1 MFLPSENI
9 SFMRKLLTS
18 PNAMSLSSTEQT
30 IYQNALSFVADLSL
44 NLMAVKV
51 ENHPENFLNWCAELH
66 RICLHDVN
74 RELLEPNQEKPL
86 KKLQETLSTGVSACQ
101 LKMARVIPWPMFAGF
116 LQDSATLQALPE
128 RLKLLDYVAGIR
140 SNSLVEMIEEDRLV
154 FAGKHTAQ
162 HDVSV
167 YMFDVEWF
175 AGTRGAKTFHQLLK
189 SHPAGFD
196 KALATIPLEGEV
208 TLSHYENFVSAYKAI
223 FTEHAS
229 DEKAP
234 LTAAT
239 RLLAM
244 RRPDQFV
251 ALTNAKLDIISQG
264 LGLVKL
270 NNQSFD
276 DYWHELIATIRSTQ
290 WWNCEMPSDEV
301 ELHLWKNR
309 AVLIDLFLFADDSL
323 AANSNYVRMRDK
335 PKKIKIGVAKAVKR
349 SKASA
354 EAIVDKAFEADDIP
368 EFIINMRS
376 TIVNSVKDGKTVD
389 QAITLMRNIFG

>member
-1 MFLPSENI
+1 
-9 SFMRKLLTS
+9 
-18 PNAMSLSSTEQT
+18 MSLTSTEQT

-51 ENHPENFLNWCAELH
+51 ENHPEDFLNWCRELH

-74 RELLEPNQEKPL
+74 RDLLEPNQEKPL
-86 KKLQETLSTGVSACQ
+86 KKLQETLSNGVSACQ

-116 LQDSATLQALPE
+116 VQENSALQALPE
-128 RLKLLDYVAGIR
+128 RLKLLDYINKIR
-140 SNSLVEMIEEDRLV
+140 TSNLADMIEEDRLA

-162 HDVSV
+162 HDISV
-167 YMFDVEWF
+167 YNFDVEWF
-175 AGTRGAKTFHQLLK
+175 AGSRGAKTFHQLLK
-189 SHPAGFD
+189 SHPQAFD
-196 KALATIPLEGEV
+196 QALASIPLQGDV
-208 TLSHYENFVSAYKAI
+208 SLTHYQDFIKAYKAI
-223 FTEHAS
+223 FAEHAS

-244 RRPDQFV
+244 RRPDQFI
-251 ALTNAKLDIISQG
+251 ALTNGKLDVLSQG

-276 DYWHELIATIRSTQ
+276 DYWHELIASIRSTQ
-290 WWNCEMPSDEV
+290 WWNCAMPSDEI
-301 ELHLWKNR
+301 EQQLWQNR
-309 AVLIDLFLFADDSL
+309 ALLIDLFLFADNSL
-323 AANSNYVRMRDK
+323 AENSNFIRMRDK

-349 SKASA
+349 SKESA

-368 EFIINMRS
+368 EYILNMRS

>member
-1 MFLPSENI
+1 
-9 SFMRKLLTS
+9 
-18 PNAMSLSSTEQT
+18 MSLTSTEQN

-51 ENHPENFLNWCAELH
+51 ENHPEDFLNWCRELH

-74 RELLEPNQEKPL
+74 RDLLEPNQEKPL
-86 KKLQETLSTGVSACQ
+86 KKLQETLSNGVSACQ
-101 LKMARVIPWPMFAGF
+101 LKMARVIPWPMFADF
-116 LQDSATLQALPE
+116 VQENSALQALPE
-128 RLKLLDYVAGIR
+128 RLKLLDYINKIR
-140 SNSLVEMIEEDRLV
+140 TSNLADMIEEDRLA

-162 HDVSV
+162 HDISV
-167 YMFDVEWF
+167 YNFDVEWF
-175 AGTRGAKTFHQLLK
+175 AGSRGAKTFHQLLK
-189 SHPAGFD
+189 SHPQAFD
-196 KALATIPLEGEV
+196 QALASIPLRGDV
-208 TLSHYENFVSAYKAI
+208 SLTHYQDFIKAYKAI
-223 FTEHAS
+223 FAEHAS

-244 RRPDQFV
+244 RRPDQFI
-251 ALTNAKLDIISQG
+251 ALTNGKLDVLSQG

-276 DYWHELIATIRSTQ
+276 DYWHELIASIRSTQ
-290 WWNCEMPSDEV
+290 WWNCAMPSDEI
-301 ELHLWKNR
+301 EQQLWQNR
-309 AVLIDLFLFADDSL
+309 ALLIDLFLFADNSL
-323 AANSNYVRMRDK
+323 AENSNYIRMRDK

-349 SKASA
+349 SKESA

-368 EFIINMRS
+368 EYILNMRS
-376 TIVNSVKDGKTVD
+376 TIVNSVKDGKTID

>member
-1 MFLPSENI
+1 
-9 SFMRKLLTS
+9 
-18 PNAMSLSSTEQT
+18 MSLSSTEQN
-30 IYQNALSFVADLSL
+30 IYQNALSFVADISL

-51 ENHPENFLNWCAELH
+51 DNHPEDFLNWCRELH

-74 RELLEPNQEKPL
+74 KDLLEPNQEKPL
-86 KKLQETLSTGVSACQ
+86 KKLQDTLSNGVSACQ
-101 LKMARVIPWPMFAGF
+101 LKMARVIPWPIYTSF
-116 LQDSATLQALPE
+116 LQENASLHALPE
-128 RLKLLDYVAGIR
+128 RLALLNYI
-140 SNSLVEMIEEDRLV
+140 SNMNGQNLADMIEEDRLA

-162 HDVSV
+162 HDISV
-167 YMFDVEWF
+167 YNFDVEWF

-189 SHPAGFD
+189 SHPQAFD
-196 KALATIPLEGEV
+196 DALVNIPATGEV
-208 TLSHYENFVSAYKAI
+208 NFTHYQDFVDAYKAI
-223 FTEHAS
+223 FAQHSEG
-229 DEKAP
+229 EKAP

-251 ALTNAKLDIISQG
+251 ALTSSKLDILSQG

-276 DYWHELIATIRSTQ
+276 DYWHEMIASIRSTQ
-290 WWNCEMPSDEV
+290 WWRSEMPEDES
-301 ELHLWKNR
+301 EQQLWQNR
-309 AVLIDLFLFADDSL
+309 VVLIDLFLFADNSL
-323 AANSNYVRMRDK
+323 AENSNYIRMRDK
-335 PKKIKIGVAKAVKR
+335 PKKIKVGVAKAVKR
-349 SKASA
+349 SKESA

-368 EFIINMRS
+368 EYILNMRS